1 MNAPKKA
8 IALCL
13 MISSLLMLVVLQ
25 SLWLKNSYESAYHS
39 LSRESFSLF
48 NTTALALRD
57 SMFVKNIKV
66 IRGDSLR
73 PPTLGHFDDS
83 TYSKYS
89 ASDTIKN
96 LRIHIES
103 VEPLDSGVNFLMPLA
118 SSLHRMQRRQV
129 FYIRNGPDTLNI
141 DTLTNH
147 FKQNLAASN
156 IYLPFAITNMGV
168 EIDQFPPNRYRGI
181 WNSRDETNQ
190 HPYDDSIIMRL
201 RLDPMNNYQVVFPTV
216 RAALLKEIAPQIL
229 FSLFLTS
236 VIVISFAMMYR
247 SLRSQEILNI
257 AKNDFISNVTH
268 ELKTPVATVSVALEA
283 LKNFHVLGNHERTIE
298 YLEIAQ
304 GELNRLSLMTDK
316 ILKTSSFEANGIS
329 FVKELVNMDT
339 IVREVVA
346 ALRLAF
352 EKNNLRVTYTPIGN
366 NFEIMGNEMHL
377 TNVAYNL
384 LDNALKYGGKNTN
397 LDVVLKEP
405 DGMVEFMVRD
415 YGVGIPTGYQKKIFE
430 KFVRVPTGDVH
441 NVKGYGLG
449 LNYVSKVVMKLG
461 GRIELDSDVGKGS
474 SFRILLP
481 K

>member
-1 MNAPKKA
+1 MKAPKKA
-8 IALCL
+8 IALYL

-25 SLWLKNSYESAYHS
+25 SLWLKNSYEGAYHN

-48 NTTALALRD
+48 NTTVLTLRD
-57 SMFVKNIKV
+57 SLFVQNIKV

-73 PPTLGHFDDS
+73 PPILDQLHDS
-83 TYSKYS
+83 IYLKHSD
-89 ASDTIKN
+89 SDTIKN
-96 LRIHIES
+96 LRIHVES
-103 VEPLDSGVNFLMPLA
+103 VEPIDSGVNFLRPLA
-118 SSLHRMQRRQV
+118 SSLHRLKRKQV
-129 FYIRNGPDTLNI
+129 FYINAGPDTLNM

-147 FKQNLAASN
+147 FKKSLAASN
-156 IYLPFAITNMGV
+156 IYLPFTITNTGTK
-168 EIDQFPPNRYRGI
+168 IDQLPENRRPGR
-181 WNSRDETNQ
+181 WNGRDESIQ
-190 HPYDDSIIMRL
+190 HPYDDSMVTRL
-201 RLDPMNNYQVVFPTV
+201 RLDPMNNYQVVFPTI
-216 RAALLKEIAPQIL
+216 RGALLKKITPQIL

-236 VIVISFAMMYR
+236 VIVISFAMMYK

-257 AKNDFISNVTH
+257 AKNDFINNVTH

-283 LKNFHVLGNHERTIE
+283 LKNFQVLGNHERTIE

-304 GELNRLSLMTDK
+304 GELNRLTLMTDK

-366 NFEIMGNEMHL
+366 NFEIMGNAMHL

-397 LDVVLKEP
+397 LTVVLKET
-405 DGMVEFMVRD
+405 DAMVEFTVRD
-415 YGVGIPTGYQKKIFE
+415 YGIGIPPSYQKKIFE
-430 KFVRVPTGDVH
+430 KFVRVPTGDIH

-449 LNYVSKVVMKLG
+449 LNYVSNVIKKLG
-461 GRIELDSDVGKGS
+461 GKIELESEVGKGS
-474 SFRILLP
+474 SFKIVLP

>member
-1 MNAPKKA
+1 MKAPKKV

-48 NTTALALRD
+48 NTTVLALRD
-57 SMFVKNIKV
+57 SMFVQNIKV

-73 PPTLGHFDDS
+73 PPTLGYFRDS
-83 TYSKYS
+83 AYSKHS
-89 ASDTIKN
+89 ASDTIRN
-96 LRIHIES
+96 LRIHVES
-103 VEPLDSGVNFLMPLA
+103 VEPLDSGANFLRPLA
-118 SSLHRMQRRQV
+118 SSLHRLKRKQV
-129 FYIRNGPDTLNI
+129 FYINAEPDTLNM

-147 FKQNLAASN
+147 FKKNLAASN
-156 IYLPFAITNMGV
+156 IYLPFAISKMV
-168 EIDQFPPNRYRGI
+168 ARIDQFQENRRPGR
-181 WNSRDETNQ
+181 WNGHDEIIQ
-190 HPYDDSIIMRL
+190 HPYDDSMVIRL
-201 RLDPMNNYQVVFPTV
+201 RLDPMNNYQVVFPTT

-236 VIVISFAMMYR
+236 VIVISFVMMYR

-283 LKNFHVLGNHERTIE
+283 LKNFQVLGNHERTIE

-304 GELNRLSLMTDK
+304 GELNRLTLMTDK

-329 FVKELVNMDT
+329 IVKEMVNMDT
-339 IVREVVA
+339 IIREVIA

-366 NFEIMGNEMHL
+366 KFEIMGNAMHL

-384 LDNALKYGGKNTN
+384 LDNAVKYGGINTN
-397 LDVVLKEP
+397 LDVVLKES
-405 DGMVEFMVRD
+405 DEMVEFTVRD
-415 YGVGIPTGYQKKIFE
+415 YGIGIPASYQKKIFE
-430 KFVRVPTGDVH
+430 KFVRVPTGDIH

-449 LNYVSKVVMKLG
+449 LNYVSNVVKKLG
-461 GRIELDSDVGKGS
+461 GKIELDSDFGKGS
-474 SFRILLP
+474 SFKIVLP